1 MATQGVSKLGVF
13 FGLTTKVMAVSFV
26 AGLGLAACSGD
37 ADMADEIVQPSYGVD
52 AAEGAP
58 LDGTTPSNSAEA
70 TSGEKPVAATEDTAA
85 AAVASDLGMGDQPA
99 PPAVSEEVAPPPP
112 AETLAV
118 GSETVKAELT
128 DAGVD
133 TTTVA
138 AKPSADNASSMFDQ
152 NTPPRLIG
160 EVYTVSSPGAAQNLP
175 DKPHRGHARKGV
187 SPSATDGDIALST
200 KVMKSRDSSQYVI
213 EPGDTL
219 ATISQKIFGTAKFW
233 QTLAQSNGLSDANKI
248 FPGDV
253 LRFEAREV
261 KAKEFVKNY
270 KTTMKSVVV
279 KKGDSLSKIAAQ
291 TYGSAEAW
299 PRLLS
304 FNRDKIR
311 DPNKIPV
318 GLKLEYMEGGKVAV
332 GAPTS
337 APAKPAPVG
346 KKAKSKVGH

>member
-1 MATQGVSKLGVF
+1 MATQGVSRLGVF

-37 ADMADEIVQPSYGVD
+37 ADMTDEIVQPSYGVD
-52 AAEGAP
+52 APEGAP
-58 LDGTTPSNSAEA
+58 LDVTAPSNSAES
-70 TSGEKPVAATEDTAA
+70 TSGEKPVAATDDAAA
-85 AAVASDLGMGDQPA
+85 AAVASDLGMTAQPA
-99 PPAVSEEVAPPPP
+99 AVSEEVAPPPP
-112 AETLAV
+112 AETLAE
-118 GSETVKAELT
+118 GSDTVKAELT
-128 DAGVD
+128 DVGVD
-133 TTTVA
+133 TTSVA
-138 AKPSADNASSMFDQ
+138 AAPSADTSGSMFDQ
-152 NTPPRLIG
+152 NTKPRLTG

-175 DKPHRGHARKGV
+175 DKHHRGHAHKRAIH
-187 SPSATDGDIALST
+187 SASADDLAST
-200 KVMKSRDSSQYVI
+200 AKMMKSRDSSQYVI

-219 ATISQKIFGTAKFW
+219 ATISRKIYGTTKFW
-233 QTLAQSNGLSDANKI
+233 QNLAQSNGLSDANKI

-253 LRFEAREV
+253 LRFDAKEV

-270 KTTMKSVVV
+270 QTTMKSVVV

-318 GLKLEYMEGGKVAV
+318 GLKLNYMEGGKVAA
-332 GAPTS
+332 GI
-337 APAKPAPVG
+337 PAADPVKPAAVG

>member
-1 MATQGVSKLGVF
+1 MATQGVSK
-13 FGLTTKVMAVSFV
+13 FGLFFSLTSKVLAVSFV

-37 ADMADEIVQPSYGVD
+37 ADMTDEIVQPVYGVD
-52 AAEGAP
+52 APEGAP
-58 LDGTTPSNSAEA
+58 LDVTAPSNSAESS
-70 TSGEKPVAATEDTAA
+70 SGEKPVAAPEDAAA
-85 AAVASDLGMGDQPA
+85 AAVASDLGMSAEPVA
-99 PPAVSEEVAPPPP
+99 PAVSEEVAPPPP
-112 AETLAV
+112 AETLAE
-118 GSETVKAELT
+118 GSDTVKAELT
-128 DAGVD
+128 DVGVE
-133 TTTVA
+133 TTSVA
-138 AKPSADNASSMFDQ
+138 AAPDADTSGAMFDQ
-152 NTPPRLIG
+152 NTKPRLTG

-175 DKPHRGHARKGV
+175 DKPHRGHAHKGATH
-187 SPSATDGDIALST
+187 SATANDLALAA
-200 KVMKSRDSSQYVI
+200 KVTKSRESSQYVI

-219 ATISQKIFGTAKFW
+219 ATISQKIYGTTKFW
-233 QTLAQSNGLSDANKI
+233 LNLAQSNGINDANRI

-253 LRFEAREV
+253 LRFETTEV

-318 GLKLEYMEGGKVAV
+318 GLKLNYMEGGKVAA
-332 GAPTS
+332 GT
-337 APAKPAPVG
+337 PAADPVKPAAVG

>member
-1 MATQGVSKLGVF
+1 MATQGVTRLGVF

-37 ADMADEIVQPSYGVD
+37 ADMTDEIVQPSYGVD
-52 AAEGAP
+52 APEGAP
-58 LDGTTPSNSAEA
+58 LDVTAPSNSAES
-70 TSGEKPVAATEDTAA
+70 TSGEKPVAATDDAAA
-85 AAVASDLGMGDQPA
+85 AAVASDLGMTAQPA
-99 PPAVSEEVAPPPP
+99 AVSEEVAPPPP
-112 AETLAV
+112 AETLAE
-118 GSETVKAELT
+118 GSDTVKAELT
-128 DAGVD
+128 DVGVD
-133 TTTVA
+133 TTSVA
-138 AKPSADNASSMFDQ
+138 AAPSADTSGSMFDQ
-152 NTPPRLIG
+152 NTKPRLTG

-175 DKPHRGHARKGV
+175 DKHHRGHAHKRAIH
-187 SPSATDGDIALST
+187 SASADDLASAA
-200 KVMKSRDSSQYVI
+200 KMMKSRDSSQYVI

-219 ATISQKIFGTAKFW
+219 ATISRKIYGTTKFW
-233 QTLAQSNGLSDANKI
+233 QNLAQSNGLSDANKI

-253 LRFEAREV
+253 LRFDAKEV

-270 KTTMKSVVV
+270 QTTMKSVVV

-318 GLKLEYMEGGKVAV
+318 GLKLNYMEGGKVAA
-332 GAPTS
+332 GIPA
-337 APAKPAPVG
+337 ADPAKPAAVG

>member
-37 ADMADEIVQPSYGVD
+37 ADMTDEIVQPSYGVD
-52 AAEGAP
+52 APEGAP
-58 LDGTTPSNSAEA
+58 LDVTAPSNSAES
-70 TSGEKPVAATEDTAA
+70 TSGEKPVAATDDAAA
-85 AAVASDLGMGDQPA
+85 AAVASDLGMTAQPA
-99 PPAVSEEVAPPPP
+99 AVSEEVAPPPP
-112 AETLAV
+112 AETLAEA
-118 GSETVKAELT
+118 SDTVKAELS
-128 DAGVD
+128 DVGVD
-133 TTTVA
+133 ATSVA
-138 AKPSADNASSMFDQ
+138 AAPSADTSGSMFDQ
-152 NTPPRLIG
+152 NTKPRLTG

-175 DKPHRGHARKGV
+175 DKHHRGHAHKRAIH
-187 SPSATDGDIALST
+187 SASADDLAST
-200 KVMKSRDSSQYVI
+200 AKMMKSRDSSQYVI

-219 ATISQKIFGTAKFW
+219 ATISRKIYGTTKFW
-233 QTLAQSNGLSDANKI
+233 QNLAQSNGLSDANKI

-253 LRFEAREV
+253 LRFDAKEV

-270 KTTMKSVVV
+270 QTTMKSVVV

-318 GLKLEYMEGGKVAV
+318 GLKLNYMEGGKVAA
-332 GAPTS
+332 GT
-337 APAKPAPVG
+337 PAADPVKPAAVG

>member
-37 ADMADEIVQPSYGVD
+37 ADMTDEIVQPSYGVD
-52 AAEGAP
+52 APEGAP
-58 LDGTTPSNSAEA
+58 LDVTAPSNSAES
-70 TSGEKPVAATEDTAA
+70 TSGEKPVAATDDAAA
-85 AAVASDLGMGDQPA
+85 AAVASDLGMTAQPA
-99 PPAVSEEVAPPPP
+99 AVSEEVAPPPP
-112 AETLAV
+112 AETLAE
-118 GSETVKAELT
+118 GSDTVKAELT
-128 DAGVD
+128 DVGVD
-133 TTTVA
+133 TTSVA
-138 AKPSADNASSMFDQ
+138 AAPSADTSGSMFDQ
-152 NTPPRLIG
+152 NTKPRLTG

-175 DKPHRGHARKGV
+175 DKHHRGHAHKRAIH
-187 SPSATDGDIALST
+187 SASADDLAST
-200 KVMKSRDSSQYVI
+200 AKMMKSRDSSQYVI

-219 ATISQKIFGTAKFW
+219 ATISRKIYGTTKFW
-233 QTLAQSNGLSDANKI
+233 QNLAQSNGLSDANKI

-253 LRFEAREV
+253 LRFDAKEV

-270 KTTMKSVVV
+270 QTTMKSVVV

-318 GLKLEYMEGGKVAV
+318 GLKLNYMEGGKVAA
-332 GAPTS
+332 GI
-337 APAKPAPVG
+337 PAADPVKPAAVG